1 MSREWTKEE
10 LNTASEIMKQ
20 NGEMGFEEFCHA
32 LEQKQPVS
40 FELAERSRKELV
52 KDISEILGEKAEYM
66 RMPTCAYR
74 VGGYTIAKDGTLTWE
89 ADDDAEVLLRALTAR
104 GWDYA
109 IVIDTAVTEET
120 QPEVKAEPDASAEE
134 NTCGEAEADTYG
146 FCIELPDEALPDA
159 ARVNLDRLIESKGNL
174 LRKALGTDTIV
185 YKITDGKIRF
195 LWFHISG
202 SPEEVTA
209 YTQLITALPMEITD
223 VREIEKKDYSVNKI
237 DLSGLKILM
246 AEDNDLNAEI
256 AIVQL
261 EELGIKITRAADG
274 EEAVR
279 IFKENPQGRFGLI
292 LMDVMMPKMNGYE
305 ATRAI
310 RHLDD
315 CPDGRKIPIIAM
327 TANAFAEDVQASL
340 DAGMNGHISKP
351 IVMDEV
357 IKTITRNLN

>member
-1 MSREWTKEE
+1 MSRDWTREE
-10 LNTASEIMKQ
+10 LNAASEMMKQ
-20 NGEMGFEEFCHA
+20 NSHMGFEEFCQA
-32 LEQKQPVS
+32 LAQNQPVS

-120 QPEVKAEPDASAEE
+120 QPKVKAEPDASAEE
-134 NTCGEAEADTYG
+134 NTCGEVEADTYG

-195 LWFHISG
+195 LWFHISS

-209 YTQLITALPMEITD
+209 YTQLITALVEMAKNSKRITAKERT
-223 VREIEKKDYSVNKI
+223 VENEKYAFRCFLLRLGFIGAEYKQTCKT
-237 DLSGLKILM
+237 LLKNFEGSS
-246 AEDNDLNAEI
+246 AFRTQE
-256 AIVQL
+256 
-261 EELGIKITRAADG
+261 AADKYRAKQEG
-274 EEAVR
+274 KKEDENRSEE
-279 IFKENPQGRFGLI
+279 
-292 LMDVMMPKMNGYE
+292 
-305 ATRAI
+305 
-310 RHLDD
+310 
-315 CPDGRKIPIIAM
+315 
-327 TANAFAEDVQASL
+327 
-340 DAGMNGHISKP
+340 DAACL
-351 IVMDEV
+351 E
-357 IKTITRNLN
+357 

>member
-1 MSREWTKEE
+1 MSRDWTREE
-10 LNTASEIMKQ
+10 LNAASEMMKQ
-20 NGEMGFEEFCHA
+20 NSHMGFEEFCQA
-32 LEQKQPVS
+32 LAQNQPVS

-195 LWFHISG
+195 LWFHISS

-209 YTQLITALPMEITD
+209 YTQLITALVEMAKNSKRITAKERT
-223 VREIEKKDYSVNKI
+223 VENEKYAFRCFLLRLGFIGAEYKQTCKT
-237 DLSGLKILM
+237 LLKNFEGSS
-246 AEDNDLNAEI
+246 AFHTQE
-256 AIVQL
+256 
-261 EELGIKITRAADG
+261 AADKYRAKQEG
-274 EEAVR
+274 KKEDENRSEE
-279 IFKENPQGRFGLI
+279 
-292 LMDVMMPKMNGYE
+292 
-305 ATRAI
+305 
-310 RHLDD
+310 
-315 CPDGRKIPIIAM
+315 
-327 TANAFAEDVQASL
+327 
-340 DAGMNGHISKP
+340 DAACL
-351 IVMDEV
+351 E
-357 IKTITRNLN
+357 